1 MPGDFVNAYILGS
14 VGETAG
20 IIGACATFLYNVKR
34 AIDDIRSGNK
44 RVVIVGNS
52 EAPVV
57 PHVIEGY
64 RVMGALA
71 EDEELKALDDSDICD
86 NELQAI
92 FFECGIHLRRSI
104 HLAGVNG

>member
-1 MPGDFVNAYILGS
+1 MRNL
-14 VGETAG
+14 
-20 IIGACATFLYNVKR
+20 LYNVKR

-57 PHVIEGY
+57 PHVIEAT
-64 RVMGALA
+64 VMGALA

-86 NELQAI
+86 NRRACRP
-92 FFECGIHLRRSI
+92 FSECGIHLRRSI